1 MRLVLVGTSYQRAP
15 VELRELLAYDAD
27 LRRGALERLSDR
39 GSEAVVL
46 STCNRTEVYAVDA
59 EPAAVEERIYGELSG
74 LSGLSHSEL
83 APALYTVTDE
93 AAAVHLFRVAAG
105 LDSMVPGEAQILGQ
119 VREAYEAG
127 REAGTTGSTLHRLFR
142 QALRVGKRV
151 RTETAIGEN
160 PASVSSAAAELA
172 ERVFEDLEGRRIL
185 LIGAGKTA
193 DLTAANLI
201 SRGVGEI
208 VVANRS
214 PDRAEALARR
224 FGGRAV
230 GLDAVEEELAHV
242 DVVVASTGSQGLMLS
257 GDQVARAMRERRGK
271 PVFFI
276 DIAVPRDLDPAI
288 NDLEGCYLYDI
299 DDLERVVAESV
310 AGRREEA
317 VRAEAIVGEEADAL
331 PRLAALAGRRARDR
345 LAARAGRVDPA
356 RGARPR
362 RRAPGVSLAEP
373 AARRRGPDEPD
384 RGEAPAPADG
394 AHEGS
399 CSRGRRR
406 PVRGRRATPLR
417 ARGARWSGSA
427 AAAVGSRSFRPS
439 SRRTRCGPCTPT
451 WMSRSSR

>member
-27 LRRGALERLSDR
+27 LRLGALERLSAP

-59 EPAAVEERIYGELSG
+59 EPAEVEGRIYGELAG
-74 LSGLSHSEL
+74 LSGLSQSEL

-172 ERVFEDLEGRRIL
+172 ERVFEGLEGRRIL

-214 PDRAEALARR
+214 LDRAEALARR

-230 GLDAVEEELAHV
+230 GLDAVEGELAHV
-242 DVVVASTGSQGLMLS
+242 DVVVASTGSQGLVLS
-257 GDQVARAMRERRGK
+257 GEQVGRAMRERRGR

-317 VRAEAIVGEEADAL
+317 VRAEAIVSEEADAF
-331 PRLAALAGRRARDR
+331 RAWQLSLD
-345 LAARAGRVDPA
+345 VVPA
-356 RGARPR
+356 IA
-362 RRAPGVSLAEP
+362 S
-373 AARRRGPDEPD
+373 
-384 RGEAPAPADG
+384 
-394 AHEGS
+394 
-399 CSRGRRR
+399 
-406 PVRGRRATPLR
+406 LR
-417 ARGARWSGSA
+417 ARAESIRREELDRVEGRLASLSPSQRRAVEALTSQIVAKLLHQPTVRMKEA
-427 AAAVGSRSFRPS
+427 AAAADGVLYADAVRHLFGLEERDGPSRQPRQ
-439 SRRTRCGPCTPT
+439 
-451 WMSRSSR
+451 

>member
-27 LRRGALERLSDR
+27 LRREALGRLAGD

-46 STCNRTEVYAVDA
+46 STCNRTEVYAVST
-59 EPAAVEERIYGELSG
+59 EPAQAEERIYGELSS

-93 AAAVHLFRVAAG
+93 AAAIHLFRVAAG

-119 VREAYEAG
+119 VREAYEAA
-127 REAGTTGSTLHRLFR
+127 REAETTGSMLHRLFR

-160 PASVSSAAAELA
+160 PASVSAAAAELA
-172 ERVFEDLEGRRIL
+172 ERVFEGLAGRKIL

-208 VVANRS
+208 VIANRS
-214 PDRAEALARR
+214 PERAAALARR

-230 GLDAVEEELAHV
+230 GLDAVEGELAEV
-242 DVVVASTGSQGLMLS
+242 DVVVASTGSQGLVLS
-257 GDQVARAMRERRGK
+257 SDQVARAMRGRRGR

-276 DIAVPRDLDPAI
+276 DIAVPRDLDPEI

-299 DDLERVVAESV
+299 DDLDRVVAESV

-317 VRAEAIVGEEADAL
+317 VRAEAIVCEEADAF
-331 PRLAALAGRRARDR
+331 RAWQLSLD
-345 LAARAGRVDPA
+345 VVPA
-356 RGARPR
+356 IT
-362 RRAPGVSLAEP
+362 S
-373 AARRRGPDEPD
+373 
-384 RGEAPAPADG
+384 
-394 AHEGS
+394 
-399 CSRGRRR
+399 
-406 PVRGRRATPLR
+406 LR
-417 ARGARWSGSA
+417 ARAESIRQEELDRVESRLASLSPSQRRAVEALTSQIVAKLLHQPTVRMKEA
-427 AAAVGSRSFRPS
+427 AAGADGGLYADAVRHLFGLEERD
-439 SRRTRCGPCTPT
+439 GPARQP
-451 WMSRSSR
+451 RK

>member
-15 VELRELLAYDAD
+15 VELRELLAYNAD
-27 LRRGALERLSDR
+27 LRREALERLSVD

-46 STCNRTEVYAVDA
+46 STCNRTEVYAVD
-59 EPAAVEERIYGELSG
+59 ERPALAEERIYGELSG
-74 LSGLSHSEL
+74 LSGLTQSEL
-83 APALYTVTDE
+83 APALYSVTDE

-119 VREAYEAG
+119 VREAYEAA

-172 ERVFEDLEGRRIL
+172 ERVFEGLEGRKIL

-214 PDRAEALARR
+214 PERAEALGRR
-224 FGGRAV
+224 LGGRAV
-230 GLDAVEEELAHV
+230 GLDALEEELGHA
-242 DVVVASTGSQGLMLS
+242 DVVVASTGSQGLVLS
-257 GDQVARAMRERRGK
+257 GEQVARAMKERRGR

-288 NDLEGCYLYDI
+288 NELEDCYLYDI

-317 VRAEAIVGEEADAL
+317 VRAEAIVSEEADSF
-331 PRLAALAGRRARDR
+331 RAWQLSLD
-345 LAARAGRVDPA
+345 VVPA
-356 RGARPR
+356 IA
-362 RRAPGVSLAEP
+362 S
-373 AARRRGPDEPD
+373 
-384 RGEAPAPADG
+384 
-394 AHEGS
+394 
-399 CSRGRRR
+399 
-406 PVRGRRATPLR
+406 LR
-417 ARGARWSGSA
+417 ARAESIRQEELDRVEGRLASLSPSQRRAVEALTSQIVAKLLHQPTVRMKEA
-427 AAAVGSRSFRPS
+427 AAAADGVLYADAVRHLFGLEERDGPSRQP
-439 SRRTRCGPCTPT
+439 GQ
-451 WMSRSSR
+451 

>member
-27 LRRGALERLSDR
+27 LRREALERLSADD
-39 GSEAVVL
+39 SEAVVL
-46 STCNRTEVYAVDA
+46 STCNRTEVYAVA
-59 EPAAVEERIYGELSG
+59 ERPAQAEERIYGELSG
-74 LSGLSHSEL
+74 LSGLSQSEL
-83 APALYTVTDE
+83 APALYSVTDE

-119 VREAYEAG
+119 VREAYEAA

-172 ERVFEDLEGRRIL
+172 ERVFEGLEGRKIL

-208 VVANRS
+208 VVGNRS
-214 PDRAEALARR
+214 HERAEALARR

-230 GLDAVEEELAHV
+230 GLDALEGELTHA
-242 DVVVASTGSQGLMLS
+242 DVVVASTGSQGLVLS
-257 GDQVARAMRERRGK
+257 GEQVARAMRERRGR

-288 NDLEGCYLYDI
+288 NELEGCYLYDI

-317 VRAEAIVGEEADAL
+317 VRAEAIVSEEADSF
-331 PRLAALAGRRARDR
+331 RAWQLSLD
-345 LAARAGRVDPA
+345 VVPA
-356 RGARPR
+356 IA
-362 RRAPGVSLAEP
+362 S
-373 AARRRGPDEPD
+373 
-384 RGEAPAPADG
+384 
-394 AHEGS
+394 
-399 CSRGRRR
+399 
-406 PVRGRRATPLR
+406 LR
-417 ARGARWSGSA
+417 ARAESIRQEELDRVEGRLASLSPSQRRAVEALTSQIVAKLLHQPTVRMKEA
-427 AAAVGSRSFRPS
+427 AAAADGVLYADAVRHLFGLEERDGPSRQP
-439 SRRTRCGPCTPT
+439 GQ
-451 WMSRSSR
+451 

>member
-1 MRLVLVGTSYQRAP
+1 MRLILVGTSYQRAP
-15 VELRELLAYDAD
+15 VELRELLAYDTG
-27 LRRGALERLSDR
+27 LRRGALERLSSR
-39 GSEAVVL
+39 GSEAAVL
-46 STCNRTEVYAVDA
+46 STCNRTEVYAVDP
-59 EPAAVEERIYGELSG
+59 EPAAVEERIYGELAD
-74 LSGLSHSEL
+74 LSGLSPSEL

-119 VREAYEAG
+119 VREAYEAA
-127 REAGTTGSTLHRLFR
+127 REVGTTGSTLHRLFR

-172 ERVFEDLEGRRIL
+172 ERVFEGLEGRKIL

-214 PDRAEALARR
+214 LDRAEALAHR

-230 GLDAVEEELAHV
+230 GLEAVESELAQV
-242 DVVVASTGSQGLMLS
+242 DVVVASTGSQGLVLS
-257 GDQVARAMRERRGK
+257 GEQVARAMRERRGR

-317 VRAEAIVGEEADAL
+317 VRAEAIVSEEADTF
-331 PRLAALAGRRARDR
+331 RAWQLSLD
-345 LAARAGRVDPA
+345 VVPA
-356 RGARPR
+356 IA
-362 RRAPGVSLAEP
+362 S
-373 AARRRGPDEPD
+373 
-384 RGEAPAPADG
+384 
-394 AHEGS
+394 
-399 CSRGRRR
+399 
-406 PVRGRRATPLR
+406 LR
-417 ARGARWSGSA
+417 ARAESIRLEELDRVEGRLASLSPSQRRAVEALTSQIVAKLLHQPTVRMKEA
-427 AAAVGSRSFRPS
+427 AAAADGVLYADAVRHLFGLEERDGPSRQPRQ
-439 SRRTRCGPCTPT
+439 
-451 WMSRSSR
+451 

>member
-1 MRLVLVGTSYQRAP
+1 MRLILVGTSYQRAP
-15 VELRELLAYDAD
+15 VELRELLAYDAG
-27 LRRGALERLSDR
+27 LRRGALERLSSR
-39 GSEAVVL
+39 GSEAAVL
-46 STCNRTEVYAVDA
+46 STCNRTEVYAVDP
-59 EPAAVEERIYGELSG
+59 EPAAVEERIYGELAG
-74 LSGLSHSEL
+74 LSGLSQSEL

-119 VREAYEAG
+119 VREAYEAA
-127 REAGTTGSTLHRLFR
+127 REVGTTGSTLHRLFR

-172 ERVFEDLEGRRIL
+172 ERVFDGLEGRKIL

-214 PDRAEALARR
+214 LDRAEALAHR

-230 GLDAVEEELAHV
+230 GLEAVESELAQV
-242 DVVVASTGSQGLMLS
+242 DVVVASTGSQGLVLS
-257 GDQVARAMRERRGK
+257 GEQVARAMRERRGR

-317 VRAEAIVGEEADAL
+317 VRAEAIVSEEADTF
-331 PRLAALAGRRARDR
+331 RAWQLSLD
-345 LAARAGRVDPA
+345 VVPA
-356 RGARPR
+356 IA
-362 RRAPGVSLAEP
+362 S
-373 AARRRGPDEPD
+373 
-384 RGEAPAPADG
+384 
-394 AHEGS
+394 
-399 CSRGRRR
+399 
-406 PVRGRRATPLR
+406 LR
-417 ARGARWSGSA
+417 ARAESIRLEELDRVEGRLASLSPSQRRAVEALTSQIVAKLLHQPTVRMKEA
-427 AAAVGSRSFRPS
+427 AAAADGVLYADAVRHLFGLEERDGPSRQPRQ
-439 SRRTRCGPCTPT
+439 
-451 WMSRSSR
+451 

>member
-39 GSEAVVL
+39 GSEAAVL

-59 EPAAVEERIYGELSG
+59 EPADVEERIYGELAS
-74 LSGLSHSEL
+74 LSGLSQSEL
-83 APALYTVTDE
+83 APALYSVTDE

-119 VREAYEAG
+119 VREAYEAA

-172 ERVFEDLEGRRIL
+172 ERVFEGLDGRRIL

-230 GLDAVEEELAHV
+230 GLDAVEQELEHV
-242 DVVVASTGSQGLMLS
+242 DVVVASTGSQGLVLS
-257 GDQVARAMRERRGK
+257 GEQVGRAMRERRGR

-317 VRAEAIVGEEADAL
+317 VRAEAIVSEEADGFRAWQL
-331 PRLAALAGRRARDR
+331 SLDVVPAIASLRARAESIRQAELERAEGRLASLSPTQRRAVEALTSQIVAKLLHQPTVRMKE
-345 LAARAGRVDPA
+345 AAAAADGVIYADAVRHLFGLGDDDPA
-356 RGARPR
+356 RDPR
-362 RRAPGVSLAEP
+362 Q
-373 AARRRGPDEPD
+373 
-384 RGEAPAPADG
+384 
-394 AHEGS
+394 
-399 CSRGRRR
+399 
-406 PVRGRRATPLR
+406 
-417 ARGARWSGSA
+417 
-427 AAAVGSRSFRPS
+427 
-439 SRRTRCGPCTPT
+439 
-451 WMSRSSR
+451 